1 MSELPREAGMQAT
14 EAYRSVQ
21 HNDAERLILE
31 HTPLVKRIA
40 YHLVARLPQSV
51 QVDDLIQAGAIGLIE
66 AARNFDDSQGASFE
80 TYAGIRI
87 RGAMLDEIRKSDWI
101 PRSVRRRMRELND
114 VLQKLEQQ
122 KGRPATAEEV
132 ARALKM
138 DMEEYTQFV
147 NETVALPLVS
157 LDELL
162 GERPEKPVAG
172 QGENLS
178 EKDPLAML
186 EDTGFHQALAE
197 MIDRLPE
204 REKLVMGLYYDEGLN
219 LKEIGMVLE
228 VSESRVCQIHAQA
241 LARLRTRMRDWVD

>member
-1 MSELPREAGMQAT
+1 MQAA
-14 EAYRSVQ
+14 EAYKSVQ
-21 HNDAERLILE
+21 QSDVDRLVLE

-40 YHLVARLPQSV
+40 YHMVARLPPSV

-66 AARNFDDSQGASFE
+66 AARNFDDAQGASFE

-101 PRSVRRRMRELND
+101 PRSMRRRMRELGE
-114 VLQKLEQQ
+114 VMQHLEQQ
-122 KGRPATAEEV
+122 HGRQASTEEI
-132 ARALKM
+132 AAALEM
-138 DMEEYTQFV
+138 DVEEY
-147 NETVALPLVS
+147 NRMLGETAALPLLS

-162 GERPEKPVAG
+162 AERPEKPGNRQGGHAG
-172 QGENLS
+172 EP
-178 EKDPLAML
+178 DPLATL
-186 EDTGFHQALAE
+186 EDEGFRKALVE

-219 LKEIGMVLE
+219 LKEIGLVLE

-241 LARLRTRMRDWVD
+241 LARLRTRMKDWVE

>member
-1 MSELPREAGMQAT
+1 MQAA
-14 EAYRSVQ
+14 EAYKSVQ
-21 HNDAERLILE
+21 QSDTDRLVLE

-40 YHLVARLPQSV
+40 YHMVARLPPSV

-66 AARNFDDSQGASFE
+66 AARNYDDTQGASFE

-101 PRSVRRRMRELND
+101 PRSMRRRMRELGD
-114 VLQKLEQQ
+114 VMQQLEQQ
-122 KGRPATAEEV
+122 HGRQASPEEIAAALEMDVDEYNRMLGETA
-132 ARALKM
+132 
-138 DMEEYTQFV
+138 
-147 NETVALPLVS
+147 ALPLLS

-162 GERPEKPVAG
+162 ADRPEKPGGAQGG
-172 QGENLS
+172 QTGGA
-178 EKDPLAML
+178 DPLATL
-186 EDTGFHQALAE
+186 EDEGFKQALVE

-219 LKEIGMVLE
+219 LKEIGLVLE

-241 LARLRTRMRDWVD
+241 LVRLRTRMKDWVA

>member
-1 MSELPREAGMQAT
+1 MQAA

-21 HNDAERLILE
+21 RSDVEQRVLE

-40 YHLVARLPQSV
+40 YHMIARLPPSV

-101 PRSVRRRMRELND
+101 PRSMRRRMRELTE
-114 VLQKLEQQ
+114 VMQQLEQRH
-122 KGRPATAEEV
+122 GRQTTAEEM
-132 ARALKM
+132 AAAL
-138 DMEEYTQFV
+138 DMSVEEYNQMLA
-147 NETVALPLVS
+147 ETAALPLLS

-162 GERPEKPVAG
+162 SERPEKPG
-172 QGENLS
+172 EESQGHPS
-178 EKDPLAML
+178 GSDPLATL
-186 EDTGFHQALAE
+186 EDEGFRQALVE
-197 MIDRLPE
+197 MIDQLPE

-219 LKEIGMVLE
+219 LKEIGLVLE